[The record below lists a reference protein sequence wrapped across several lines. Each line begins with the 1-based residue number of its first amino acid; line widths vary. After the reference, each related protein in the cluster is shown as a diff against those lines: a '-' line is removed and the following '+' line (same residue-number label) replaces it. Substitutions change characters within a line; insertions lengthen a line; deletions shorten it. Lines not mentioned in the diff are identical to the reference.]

1 MRLRGKS
8 LIKLAIKEQFKYD
21 VEGNMLM
28 DLPEG
33 LSYTDIENLSQNHKL
48 WKQLSII
55 LGDTKLML
63 ECINEINF
71 QPTPDPTSP
80 VQVTEATA
88 SSTTTTTN
96 GNHGHERANNVTNL
110 TPVASNSASAVTQ
123 ALRQERHLPE
133 GRAPV
138 QSQPSRAEAFPF
150 SSAFPCP
157 VGTHSKRL

>member
-1 MRLRGKS
+1 
-8 LIKLAIKEQFKYD
+8 
-21 VEGNMLM
+21 M

-63 ECINEINF
+63 ECINESNF

-80 VQVTEATA
+80 VQVTEATT
-88 SSTTTTTN
+88 SSTTTTTTN

-123 ALRQERHLPE
+123 ALRQERHHPE
-133 GRAPV
+133 GRGRP
-138 QSQPSRAEAFPF
+138 
-150 SSAFPCP
+150 
-157 VGTHSKRL
+157 GG